1 MGEEREALFLALF
14 LTAVFDNRASGSSCC
29 MGSLQQTHVA
39 FSRAGD
45 GEGQRTRGRAPR
57 VDEAP
62 GALWVQA
69 PLKISTSHSCCR
81 KLFSALETAA

>member
-29 MGSLQQTHVA
+29 TRSLQQPHVA

-45 GEGQRTRGRAPR
+45 GEGQCARGRALR

-62 GALWVQA
+62 GARWVQD
-69 PLKISTSHSCCR
+69 PLKISTLHSCCR